1 MQENPELSAKEAIKL
16 SEDMMKG
23 YKWRAFLID
32 LSFIGWDI
40 LNILTLQIFGVFFL
54 EPYKRM
60 TTVELYM
67 TLREKAKEKD
77 IENADKLCDKL
88 LESEVTSGIYPI
100 NEYFITVPKGK
111 KWIQEDYER
120 DYGLSS
126 LILIF
131 FTFAMI
137 GWLWEVLLFLFTR
150 GEFINRGTSHG
161 PWLPIY
167 GVGGTVVLIVLKKF
181 RNKPWLTFLLSMVLC
196 GVIEYFTSLILEKVQ
211 GMRWWDYS
219 GYFMN
224 FQGRICLEGL
234 VVFALGGCAAVYLV
248 APSLDHLFCKIPV
261 KIKKIICVVLVVLF
275 VADMVYSA
283 FVPNIGE
290 GITDNDVARIEIK
303 KSDVLITSDFLLI

>member
-1 MQENPELSAKEAIKL
+1 M
-16 SEDMMKG
+16 
-23 YKWRAFLID
+23 
-32 LSFIGWDI
+32 
-40 LNILTLQIFGVFFL
+40 
-54 EPYKRM
+54 
-60 TTVELYM
+60 
-67 TLREKAKEKD
+67 
-77 IENADKLCDKL
+77 
-88 LESEVTSGIYPI
+88 TSGIYPI

-219 GYFMN
+219 GYFLN
-224 FQGRICLEGL
+224 FRGYICL
-234 VVFALGGCAAVYLV
+234 VSALGFGIAGVLWVCIFSKILQKWWYHISLDFRKKWNMFWVFIFVIDCAAALI
-248 APSLDHLFCKIPV
+248 F
-261 KIKKIICVVLVVLF
+261 
-275 VADMVYSA
+275 
-283 FVPNIGE
+283 PNTGHS
-290 GITDNDVARIEIK
+290 IT
-303 KSDVLITSDFLLI
+303 F